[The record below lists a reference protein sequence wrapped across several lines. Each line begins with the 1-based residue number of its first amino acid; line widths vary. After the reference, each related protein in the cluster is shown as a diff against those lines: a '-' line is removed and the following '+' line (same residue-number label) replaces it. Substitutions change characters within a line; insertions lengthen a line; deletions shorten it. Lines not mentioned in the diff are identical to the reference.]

1 MAPHTRFLTVPL
13 KHIDLDARTI
23 FQDAREVRTKARKT
37 FTSCFMP
44 VGDEIREIVEDYVS
58 FLRTQRGFGDN
69 DPLFPK
75 TAMRSDPIVGFV
87 VDGLSRQHW
96 SSGGPIRTIFRE
108 AFARAG
114 VRYANP
120 HSFRNTIVKRAYD
133 LRLGLEEL
141 KAVSQ
146 SLGHKSLVT
155 TVSAYGEV
163 PHHREVE
170 IMRALSERKS
180 IEPTLEIEGVLRK
193 LLAQIEASK

>member
-1 MAPHTRFLTVPL
+1 
-13 KHIDLDARTI
+13 
-23 FQDAREVRTKARKT
+23 
-37 FTSCFMP
+37 MP
-44 VGDEIREIVEDYVS
+44 VGDEIRKIIEDYVS
-58 FLRTQRGFGDN
+58 FLRTERGFGDN

-75 TAMRSDPIVGFV
+75 TAMRSDPVAGFV
-87 VDGLSRQHW
+87 VDGLSREHW
-96 SSGGPIRTIFRE
+96 TSGSPIRTIFRE

-114 VRYANP
+114 ARYANP

-141 KAVSQ
+141 KALSQ

-170 IMRALSERKS
+170 IMRAISEKKP
-180 IEPTLEIEGVLRK
+180 IEPTVEIEGVLRK